1 MEESTYQ
8 EHHTMKRVTLK
19 SSSTNLNGESRINY
33 NILGGKYG
41 KTLDF
46 ECTPGNMLFMGKY
59 GCR

>member
-33 NILGGKYG
+33 NILGCFSIKIL
-41 KTLDF
+41 T
-46 ECTPGNMLFMGKY
+46 
-59 GCR
+59 

>member
-33 NILGGKYG
+33 NILGYKKILGI
-41 KTLDF
+41 D
-46 ECTPGNMLFMGKY
+46 PHV
-59 GCR
+59 

>member
-33 NILGGKYG
+33 NILGIFSIQVL
-41 KTLDF
+41 TLTDRQ
-46 ECTPGNMLFMGKY
+46 GLM
-59 GCR
+59 

>member
-33 NILGGKYG
+33 NILGFTVK
-41 KTLDF
+41 KLLTLQLLY
-46 ECTPGNMLFMGKY
+46 PLG
-59 GCR
+59 

>member
-33 NILGGKYG
+33 NILGRNQK
-41 KTLDF
+41 KHLTL
-46 ECTPGNMLFMGKY
+46 TL
-59 GCR
+59 RHRLH

>member
-33 NILGGKYG
+33 NILGWEII
-41 KTLDF
+41 LLLLAF
-46 ECTPGNMLFMGKY
+46 L
-59 GCR
+59 